1 MTYQAIDD
9 APTAACAEC
18 QIPVELDTKG
28 LRRRGRN
35 RPVVCRACL
44 PDSEISRML
53 EEDMKRIV
61 RETTAAFDAHFFGG
75 RE

>member
-9 APTAACAEC
+9 APTAACSEC

-44 PDSEISRML
+44 PDSEIRRIL
-53 EEDMKRIV
+53 DEDMKRFM
-61 RETTAAFDAHFFGG
+61 RELHGAFDAFEG
-75 RE
+75 RG

>member
-44 PDSEISRML
+44 PDSEIRRIL
-53 EEDMKRIV
+53 DEDMKRFM
-61 RETTAAFDAHFFGG
+61 RELHGAFDAFEG
-75 RE
+75 RG